1 MPESTKSPAEVLGA
15 DDAAVKNIVRAL
27 TKVQRSFVEAGCIHG
42 DFRMST
48 VRILRSKGLFE
59 RRDLFPGSTTFTLE
73 LSPLGK
79 AAQALIK
86 SRQASIRGGEA

>member
-1 MPESTKSPAEVLGA
+1 MR
-15 DDAAVKNIVRAL
+15 DL
-27 TKVQRSFVEAGCIHG
+27 TKTQRGFVKAGCIHG

-86 SRQASIRGGEA
+86 SRQTSRRGGEA